1 MTQLFFF
8 NHGIQSPQKKLVGR
22 INYTGTNRGDVI
34 YGVKMPS
41 FDSIWRMTVGE
52 KKLLFGKHRVPVGG
66 QAPEGTEP
74 EGGNIEQKQLKPVQ
88 TIFFLCSRLSFSP
101 SLFCWFPGRRP
112 DASEEPAFY
121 HAGPWSLD
129 EELVHDFSV
138 GGINDLTAGLGSTKG
153 HFIF

>member
-1 MTQLFFF
+1 
-8 NHGIQSPQKKLVGR
+8 
-22 INYTGTNRGDVI
+22 
-34 YGVKMPS
+34 MPS